1 MKSFKLWIV
10 LAVLITGGCLLVYV
24 VAQQNLRQSAND
36 PQIQMAEDN
45 AMLMSQGGDTSSAVE
60 SAKVGFN
67 DLAPALTIYNEQG
80 KVLATSVEP
89 LQTLPTLPD
98 GVLRDAKE
106 SGESRFT
113 WQPNP
118 NVRLATVITYYS
130 GDQASG
136 FVMAT
141 RSLKEVEARESQLGQ
156 MVALAWFA
164 GLIVAAGALYVFS
177 RGNAKRA
184 RDLNEI
190 I

>member
-1 MKSFKLWIV
+1 MV
-10 LAVLITGGCLLVYV
+10 TGGCLLVYV
-24 VAQQNLRQSAND
+24 VAQQDLRQSAND

-45 AMLMSQGGDTSSAVE
+45 AVLMSQGGNASTAVGSAR
-60 SAKVGFN
+60 VGLN

-98 GVLRDAKE
+98 GVLKDAKE

-118 NVRLATVITYYS
+118 NVRLATVITYHS

-141 RSLKEVEARESQLGQ
+141 RSLKEVETRESQLGQ
-156 MVALAWFA
+156 IITIAWFA
-164 GLIVAAGALYVFS
+164 GLIVSGGALYVFN